1 MPDAGAPSETH
12 AAVLAASRP
21 APRARRRVLVTGA
34 SGMLGSDLVFLLTAA
49 GYDVLA
55 RPRADLDITDSGAV
69 ARALRELRPDVLVN
83 CAAFT
88 KVDDC
93 ETDPRAFQV
102 NAEAVANLADAC
114 GHVGAQLVQISTDF
128 VFDGA
133 RQEPYRE
140 DDPVNP
146 TSAYGRSKRAGE
158 EEAMRLPGSLVVRAS
173 WLFGRS
179 GWNFVEAILKQV
191 ETGKTRLS
199 VVVDQV
205 GRPTSTTDLSEASPR
220 SARSRRLGR
229 LSLRKPR
236 RSLVER
242 VRARD
247 PLARRPLRRRGRP
260 DDRRGPGPPG
270 PASCVLRARHRKVRE
285 ADRPAHPPLP
295 RSSRRVPRAPRAPGG
310 LTAGQTR
317 GRRPEERASKLDCV
331 ALSGGLIMRRL
342 FVAFAVS
349 TVPDRG
355 SVRPD
360 RETQLQ
366 PRGRRPDEE
375 RLRPPGLAR
384 RNLGGLQ
391 RAHSGPQGGPQH
403 LRHLDD
409 AVGRPGVRAVDDE
422 QGLRDAR
429 RAGARTASTWPSS
442 RAATTTTTPP
452 RSGSFRAPAARP
464 RKSPRKREASRTSTG
479 PRTASAWFSSF
490 RIPNRMPSDDEG
502 GSKKKKTKK
511 PIVIDRYQFKS
522 DGDGYLGQAP
532 QPPVDP
538 GSSPRASRRS

>member
-55 RPRADLDITDSGAV
+55 RPRADLDIADSGAV

-93 ETDPRAFQV
+93 ESDPRAFQV

-146 TSAYGRSKRAGE
+146 ASAYGRSKRAGE
-158 EEAMRLPGSLVVRAS
+158 EEALRLPGSLVVRAS

-205 GRPTSTTDLSEASPR
+205 GRPTSTTDLSEGVLALLEAGASGVYHFANRGEVSWNEFAREILWLAGRSDVAVDPTTAEALARPAPR
-220 SARSRRLGR
+220 PAYSVLDTGKYERLTGR
-229 LSLRKPR
+229 PIRHF
-236 RSLVER
+236 
-242 VRARD
+242 RD
-247 PLARRPLRRRGRP
+247 PLA
-260 DDRRGPGPPG
+260 
-270 PASCVLRARHRKVRE
+270 E
-285 ADRPAHPPLP
+285 Y
-295 RSSRRVPRAPRAPGG
+295 
-310 LTAGQTR
+310 
-317 GRRPEERASKLDCV
+317 
-331 ALSGGLIMRRL
+331 
-342 FVAFAVS
+342 
-349 TVPDRG
+349 
-355 SVRPD
+355 
-360 RETQLQ
+360 
-366 PRGRRPDEE
+366 
-375 RLRPPGLAR
+375 LAR
-384 RNLGGLQ
+384 R
-391 RAHSGPQGGPQH
+391 
-403 LRHLDD
+403 
-409 AVGRPGVRAVDDE
+409 
-422 QGLRDAR
+422 
-429 RAGARTASTWPSS
+429 
-442 RAATTTTTPP
+442 
-452 RSGSFRAPAARP
+452 ARP
-464 RKSPRKREASRTSTG
+464 EA
-479 PRTASAWFSSF
+479 
-490 RIPNRMPSDDEG
+490 
-502 GSKKKKTKK
+502 
-511 PIVIDRYQFKS
+511 
-522 DGDGYLGQAP
+522 
-532 QPPVDP
+532 
-538 GSSPRASRRS
+538 